1 MELQAMQTYTVYI
14 GSNNATGKLELD
26 QIEEIAA
33 RRHEGFT
40 LYTAT
45 GYWLG
50 SKEPTAVL
58 IIHDEAGKIVRTI
71 SDLKIDLDQDAI
83 GWQVAPTMQFA

>member
-1 MELQAMQTYTVYI
+1 MQTYTIYI
-14 GSNNATGKLELD
+14 GSNNDTGKLELD
-26 QIEEIAA
+26 NIEAIAA

-45 GYWLG
+45 GHWLG
-50 SKEPTAVL
+50 TKEPTAVL
-58 IIHDEAGKIVRTI
+58 IIHDDAGKIIRTI
-71 SDLKIDLDQDAI
+71 TDLKLDLDQDSI